1 MTAKVVVRAS
11 IAPMHAES
19 RVSSPQTS
27 QRLAGHIVEVLEVVG
42 RLASGARRGRLRRM
56 DAPRVHRGRSDER
69 STDAA
74 QRTLSLGCV
83 ARDAATGASRALPL
97 AAWLAPSE
105 HLATGNAI
113 DDRDRAA
120 TFPRNAGAIA
130 RTAVERFAGTPY
142 QWGGVSPWG
151 ADCSGLTQT
160 TFWLHGVRCRATR
173 GNRPRWVMMPDR
185 AASWLPADL
194 LFFSDRT
201 DKRITHVGIALGESR
216 MVHLALGRGGYAV
229 ERLDATD
236 DAYVVA
242 LMARFVVARRI
253 VCSSRSAAQLT
264 IPLAGITGAPMRTCS
279 FTLA

>member
-1 MTAKVVVRAS
+1 MTATVVVRAS

-27 QRLAGHIVEVLEVVG
+27 QRLAGHTVEVLEVAGDWLRV
-42 RLASGARRGRLRRM
+42 RGEDGYDGWM
-56 DAPRVHRGRSDER
+56 HRGYVADGSER
-69 STDAA
+69 SAGLTR
-74 QRTLSLGCV
+74 RTLSLGCV
-83 ARDAATGASRALPL
+83 ARDAATGLARALPL

-105 HLATGNAI
+105 GLVTGSAI
-113 DDRDRAA
+113 DDQDRAT
-120 TFPRNAGAIA
+120 TFPRNSGAIA

-160 TFWLHGVRCRATR
+160 AFWLHGVRL
-173 GNRPRWVMMPDR
+173 PRDAWQQAEVGDDVGSR
-185 AASWLPADL
+185 VASWQPADL
-194 LFFSDRT
+194 LFFSDRA
-201 DKRITHVGIALGESR
+201 DKRITHVGISLGESR

-242 LMARFVVARRI
+242 LMARFVAARR
-253 VCSSRSAAQLT
+253 VRL
-264 IPLAGITGAPMRTCS
+264 
-279 FTLA
+279 

>member
-1 MTAKVVVRAS
+1 MSATVVVRAS

-27 QRLAGHIVEVLEVVG
+27 QRLAGHTLEVLEVVG
-42 RLASGARRGRLRRM
+42 DWLRVRGEDGYDGWM
-56 DAPRVHRGRSDER
+56 HRGYVVGGSDER
-69 STDAA
+69 PPDAA
-74 QRTLSLGCV
+74 RRTLSLGCV
-83 ARDAATGASRALPL
+83 ARDAATGSSRALPL
-97 AAWLAPSE
+97 AAWLAPTE
-105 HLATGNAI
+105 GLVTGSAI
-113 DDRDRAA
+113 DAQDRAT

-130 RTAVERFAGTPY
+130 RTAVERFTGTPY

-160 TFWLHGVRCRATR
+160 TFWLHGVSL
-173 GNRPRWVMMPDR
+173 PRDAWQQAEVGDDAGAR
-185 AASWLPADL
+185 AASWRPADL
-194 LFFSDRT
+194 LYFSDRA

-242 LMARFVVARRI
+242 LMTRFVVARRI
-253 VCSSRSAAQLT
+253 SL
-264 IPLAGITGAPMRTCS
+264 
-279 FTLA
+279 

>member
-1 MTAKVVVRAS
+1 MTATVVVRAS

-19 RVSSPQTS
+19 RVSSPQIS
-27 QRLAGHIVEVLEVVG
+27 QRLAGHTVEVLEVAGDWLRV
-42 RLASGARRGRLRRM
+42 RGEDGYDGWM
-56 DAPRVHRGRSDER
+56 HRGYLVGGSDER
-69 STDAA
+69 PPDSAR
-74 QRTLSLGCV
+74 RTLSLGCV
-83 ARDAATGASRALPL
+83 ARDAVTGSSRALPL
-97 AAWLAPSE
+97 AAWLAPTESLVTGSTIDA
-105 HLATGNAI
+105 HDCAT
-113 DDRDRAA
+113 

-160 TFWLHGVRCRATR
+160 TFWLHGVSL
-173 GNRPRWVMMPDR
+173 PRDAWQQAEVGDDAGTR

-194 LFFSDRT
+194 LYFSDRD
-201 DKRITHVGIALGESR
+201 DKRITHVGISLGESR

-229 ERLDATD
+229 ERLDAAD

-253 VCSSRSAAQLT
+253 SL
-264 IPLAGITGAPMRTCS
+264 
-279 FTLA
+279 